1 MGKYQFTYWKSIV
14 LIMLSLLIAL
24 PVSAFT
30 VVIDAGHGGNDP
42 GAVGKI
48 LQEKHLNLEVAK
60 RLQNL
65 IATNYPDVKVIMTR
79 STDVFVPLGERA
91 DIANKNHADMF
102 ISIHTNAADNKKSH
116 GTETFVLGLHKM
128 ESNLET
134 AMRENSVITLEEDY
148 QTKYQGFDPNSVES
162 YIMFEFMQDQ
172 YLDKSL
178 QFAQLVQ
185 NNFTHSV
192 KRVDRGVQQAGF
204 MVLHKSACP
213 SVLIELGFIS
223 NAEEEK
229 YMASE
234 AGKKALT
241 HAIFEAFSNYYTKT
255 TGAIPVQLA
264 QVKEEEKPWQKPEL
278 TSEEKPWQNKPKAEP
293 QQTQKQKVEYRVQ
306 IFSARKV
313 LPANDPTF
321 KGLKNC
327 KYTKDGD
334 WYKYT
339 YGNETDYQKIKQIQ
353 KQLTSKFKDCFIVA
367 FLGKEQIPVK
377 KALQL

>member
-1 MGKYQFTYWKSIV
+1 MGKYQFTYWRNFA
-14 LIMLSLLIAL
+14 LIILALIIAV
-24 PVSAFT
+24 PAGAFT

-48 LQEKHLNLEVAK
+48 LQEKNLNLEVAK
-60 RLQNL
+60 RLKKL
-65 IATNYPDVKVIMTR
+65 INTSYPDVKVVMTR

-185 NNFTHSV
+185 SNFTHSV
-192 KRVDRGVQQAGF
+192 KRLDRGVQQAGF

-223 NAEEEK
+223 NVEEEK
-229 YMASE
+229 YLASE

-241 HAIFEAFSNYYTKT
+241 KAVFDAFANYYTKT
-255 TGAIPVQLA
+255 TGNTPVA
-264 QVKEEEKPWQKPEL
+264 PVVVEESTQEQPWQKPEL
-278 TSEEKPWQNKPKAEP
+278 TTDEKPWQKPQAE
-293 QQTQKQKVEYRVQ
+293 QKIAAKVHYRVQ

-339 YGNETDYQKIKQIQ
+339 YGNEIDYQKIKQIQ
-353 KQLTSKFKDCFIVA
+353 KQLTAKFKDCFIVA
-367 FLGKEQIPVK
+367 FLGEEQIPVK